1 MTLHIN
7 CQKNM
12 RTETRVVVD
21 YSSFGK
27 IDEFGSVCSVQWH
40 HTVAVSQHALRA
52 ALHIVTLF

>member
-1 MTLHIN
+1 
-7 CQKNM
+7 M